1 MTSPLPLFRRM
12 LADGWRSLIVWAI
25 GIVAVLSLYLPIY
38 PSLGAS
44 GEMEKLLASLP
55 DQLVSSLG
63 YDQIATGTGYTQATF
78 FGLMGFALLTI
89 CAVSWGTAAIAGDEE
104 NGSLE
109 LTLAHGVSR
118 TQLVLERTAAIVARL
133 IVLVGVAVVM
143 ILALNGSAELG
154 IEIEQLLGTAAAL
167 LGLSLMTATA
177 AIAVGALT
185 GRRAYASAA
194 GAGIAV
200 AGYALNA
207 VSKQTADLEWLHN
220 LSPYWWAYGNE
231 PLTNGA
237 DARMLALLFGAA
249 AALTVIAIIGLRR
262 RDVSG

>member
-89 CAVSWGTAAIAGDEE
+89 CAVNWGTAAIAGDEE

-118 TQLVLERTAAIVARL
+118 TQVVIERTAAIVVRLLVL
-133 IVLVGVAVVM
+133 IVVAVVM
-143 ILALNGSAELG
+143 ILALNDSSELAIG
-154 IEIEQLLGTAAAL
+154 VPNLIGTAAAL
-167 LGLSLMTATA
+167 LGLTLVTATA
-177 AIAVGALT
+177 AVAVGALT
-185 GRRAYASAA
+185 GRRAFASAA

-207 VSKQTADLEWLHN
+207 VSKQTDDLEWLHN
-220 LSPYWWAYGNE
+220 LSPYYWAYGDE

-237 DARMLALLFGAA
+237 DPWMLALLFGVAA
-249 AALTVIAIIGLRR
+249 VLTVVAVVALRR
-262 RDVSG
+262 RDIAG